1 MRGSYKISSSAIAN
15 FTLLSLTV
23 ITIPLLYKQSLT
35 ITPEHSELCVPS
47 GVPIAYRPRYLLARQ
62 VILLHLTA
70 QPLKAYPNV
79 QFNTFSSLESE
90 GFSAYLRATPIHFI
104 MSHDGATISGKSSKT
119 TKEDNLDKVWL
130 RSIIW
135 FFNIRK
141 LNVALVNSIE
151 LRDSKIFTNIVESSS
166 PSRAS
171 RELMELNF
179 PQEIQD
185 TKSSLEKLRSTG
197 KAYTSVLSF
206 DETMAAM
213 KAVAYDSQ
221 LAAKHSLAVHAVST
235 VLKEENVDIFLPSAF
250 ALHVVLLNHLSIA
263 QRSLPLVTF
272 DDEFEDQ
279 VKLFLTSISNIIWH
293 TISTGKDSKLFQDPI
308 DILDGRLFR
317 VVIQAMCDG
326 SLDGQLPE
334 DAIEEWTSL
343 NKAVAKLTSVKLSP
357 KGSAKPV
364 SSANTAAKQDLEEVS
379 AETGVLPFSSPVFD
393 KHLKSINVK
402 TDTSLN
408 TRLSSMKI
416 SRETQYWHNHRRPAN
431 PKYAPAPKVSKWR

>member
-1 MRGSYKISSSAIAN
+1 M
-15 FTLLSLTV
+15 V
-23 ITIPLLYKQSLT
+23 
-35 ITPEHSELCVPS
+35 
-47 GVPIAYRPRYLLARQ
+47 YRSRYLLARQ
-62 VILLHLTA
+62 AIIRHLNA

-79 QFNTFSSLESE
+79 RINSFPSLESE
-90 GFSAYLRATPIHFI
+90 EFSAYLRATPIHFV
-104 MSHDGATISGKSSKT
+104 MSHDGASTSDKT
-119 TKEDNLDKVWL
+119 TKEDNLDKIWL

-151 LRDSKIFTNIVESSS
+151 FRDSKIFTNIVESSS
-166 PSRAS
+166 PSRAR

-179 PQEIQD
+179 PPEVRDI
-185 TKSSLEKLRSTG
+185 KSSLTKLRSSENTP
-197 KAYTSVLSF
+197 TSVLSF
-206 DETMAAM
+206 DESTAAM
-213 KAVAYDSQ
+213 NAVSYDSE
-221 LAAKHSLAVHAVST
+221 LAGKHSLAVHAVST
-235 VLKEENVDIFLPSAF
+235 ILKGENVDIFLPSAY
-250 ALHVVLLNHLSIA
+250 ALHVILLNHLSLS

-272 DDEFEDQ
+272 DDKFEDQ
-279 VKLFLTSISNIIWH
+279 VKAFLTLISDIVWR
-293 TISTGKDSKLFQDPI
+293 TITAEKDSTLFQDPI
-308 DILDGRLFR
+308 DIIDGRLFR

-343 NKAVAKLTSVKLSP
+343 NKAVAKLTGVKLSP
-357 KGSAKPV
+357 KGNAKPV
-364 SSANTAAKQDLEEVS
+364 SATTTAAKGDLEEVS

-393 KHLKSINVK
+393 KHLKSINVE

-416 SRETQYWHNHRRPAN
+416 SREPQYWHSHRRPAN